1 MNPRV
6 LPLSTVEQHMKQ
18 KCRFLNL
25 RDAIIYYPGDRKLL
39 GLTNRLHN
47 YEAIRHDLRRAHNLL
62 GEVIRAQ
69 KSQELLKSPYL
80 FSAGWFQAV
89 ILYARWF
96 KSTEK
101 RPRFGEDFFDGNSSL
116 IDKHRYFIELR
127 DKYIAHYEKEI
138 IGKTELYLTYSLS
151 GTLRKIAPLCLEIY
165 VESKHDLFDLS
176 KLIEFVHNKIN
187 GLVSKYEKEL
197 FEYIESLPDFPR
209 LFNHAK
215 EASAVVESSAP
226 CPYDYGFSLD
236 EQFGSNQS
244 LERDDGTTT
253 QDKWAK

>member
-1 MNPRV
+1 MF
-6 LPLSTVEQHMKQ
+6 PLSSVEQHMKQ
-18 KCRFLNL
+18 KCKFLNL
-25 RDAIIYYPGDRKLL
+25 RDALTYYPDDKKLL

-47 YEAIRHDLRRAHNLL
+47 YQAIRHDLRRAHNLL
-62 GEVIRAQ
+62 GEVIRVQ
-69 KSQELLKSPYL
+69 NNQELLKSPYL

-101 RPRFGEDFFDGNSSL
+101 RPRFNEDFFDSDPSL
-116 IDKHRYFIELR
+116 IEKHRYFIELR

-151 GTLRKIAPLCLEIY
+151 GDLLKIAPLCLEIY
-165 VESKHDLFDLS
+165 VKSKHDLFDLS

-187 GLVSKYEKEL
+187 GLIPKYEEEL
-197 FEYIESLPDFPR
+197 FEYIKSLPDFSK

-215 EASAVVESSAP
+215 DAPAILESTAP
-226 CPYDYGFSLD
+226 CPYEYGFN
-236 EQFGSNQS
+236 FGEIFKPNQS
-244 LERDDGTTT
+244 LDRDGVERRPET
-253 QDKWAK
+253 